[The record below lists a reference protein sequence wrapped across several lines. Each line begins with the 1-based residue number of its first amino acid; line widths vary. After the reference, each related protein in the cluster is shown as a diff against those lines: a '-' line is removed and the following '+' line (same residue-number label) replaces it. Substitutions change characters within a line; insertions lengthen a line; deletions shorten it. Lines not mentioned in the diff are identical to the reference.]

1 MPGLWR
7 MPGPRLCFREYNTYA
22 DCTLFDAIGSRYSL
36 SSRITFHAF
45 THHAFMTFNGFQP
58 DALQAL
64 LVDGI
69 AERWQAVQDRLHPVL
84 AALAEQ
90 LDAAGRERWSRAWP
104 LYEISWKSARYRN
117 RGRGLREPIEEY
129 HFAVDRVPRGAGIY
143 VGVSG
148 EDRAILVGFT
158 STGTRKREIQRV
170 WESGRP
176 LWQPLL
182 AELPEVR
189 FIQPDGTEDGPWIER
204 YLRSRQARYLW
215 AGYRYS
221 WDDPRV
227 QTPEFAQTLIDDVL
241 RLLPFNEAVME
252 EAETLDLDAE
262 LAVRERRAQ
271 YAIAGELPPIET
283 IIERVKQRGFTY
295 PDAVLRSYHVAL
307 QTKPLVI
314 LPGISGMGKTRLTRL
329 YADAVHDISSDAADN
344 PYYLLVAVQPDWHNA
359 KDLLGYYNALT
370 GVFQPTAFLRFLVR
384 AASEPS
390 AAFYV
395 CLDEMNLARPEYYL
409 APILSAL
416 ETAEHSVDLGAPS
429 NTITTVDG
437 EMLRNPFVLPIN
449 VHFTG
454 TLNVDE
460 STFGLSDKLLDRAN
474 VIELNDVDLQAFKV
488 AYRQPINPEAW
499 RVIEQT
505 EAIMQPIGQPFG
517 YRTIAEILRY
527 VDRARGVLPVQ
538 QALDLQIKQKI
549 LPKLRGEDTPRL
561 RRALRDLLQLFAG
574 KDVGTHEMLPSDM
587 PLPQSA
593 AKVQRMLERL
603 EREGFTDF
611 YGA

>member
-1 MPGLWR
+1 
-7 MPGPRLCFREYNTYA
+7 
-22 DCTLFDAIGSRYSL
+22 
-36 SSRITFHAF
+36 
-45 THHAFMTFNGFQP
+45 MTFNGFQP
-58 DALQAL
+58 DALESL
-64 LVDGI
+64 LVEGI
-69 AERWQAVQDRLHPVL
+69 TERWQAVQERLHPVL
-84 AALAEQ
+84 HALAEQ
-90 LDAAGRERWSRAWP
+90 LDVAARERFGRAWP
-104 LYEISWKSARYRN
+104 LYEVSWKAARYRN

-148 EDRAILVGFT
+148 EDRAIMVGFT
-158 STGTRKREIQRV
+158 STGTRKREMERV
-170 WESGRP
+170 WETSRA

-182 AELPEVR
+182 SDLPEVR
-189 FIQPDGTEDGPWIER
+189 FIQPDGADEELWIEQ

-215 AGYRYS
+215 AGYRYR
-221 WDDPRV
+221 WDDPR
-227 QTPEFAQTLIDDVL
+227 TAAPEFAQTLIDDVL
-241 RLLPFNEAVME
+241 RLLPFNEAIME
-252 EAETLDLDAE
+252 EAETLDPDAE

-271 YAIAGELPPIET
+271 YAVAGELPPIET
-283 IIERVKQRGFTY
+283 IIQRIEQRGFTY
-295 PDAVLRSYHVAL
+295 PQAVVRSYHVAL

-329 YADAVHDISSDAADN
+329 YADAVHDIGTDVADN

-370 GVFQPTAFLRFLVR
+370 GVFQPTAFLRFLNR
-384 AASEPS
+384 AAADPQHPY
-390 AAFYV
+390 YV

-416 ETAEHSVDLGAPS
+416 ETAEHSIDLGTPS
-429 NTITTVDG
+429 NTVTTVDG
-437 EMLRNPFVLPIN
+437 EMLRNPFVLPLN

-454 TLNVDE
+454 TVNVDE

-474 VIELNDVDLQAFKV
+474 VIELNDVDLEAFRR
-488 AYRQPINPEAW
+488 AYRQPINPDAW
-499 RVIEQT
+499 RVLEQIET
-505 EAIMQPIGQPFG
+505 IMQAIGQPFG
-517 YRTIAEILRY
+517 YRTIAEVLRY
-527 VDRARGVLPVQ
+527 VERARGVLPVQ

-561 RRALRDLLQLFAG
+561 RRALRDLLDLFGG
-574 KDVGTHEMLPSDM
+574 KAIRGQDALPSDA

-593 AKVQRMLERL
+593 TKVRQMLERL

-611 YGA
+611 YGP